1 MSRSFDFRS
10 GVGTQMITTSLRS
23 STGKSGVASYR
34 SAQSDAIRSPLST
47 SGLCER
53 PMLRAA
59 TLSGSVSRPATRNP
73 ARANSTARG
82 RPTQPLPDHGDVRV
96 VIPNA
101 VDQRSLS
108 HCGYLTRCSRTAWTS
123 LGGSR
128 SRKRFIRTRRGAESA
143 GFIRVRE
150 LERAPPGAIR
160 RVRSSPWQ
168 TGQTANPS
176 GSPIDTHCE
185 ATLAPAGPTGFD
197 VGHAVP
203 SEYDLNRLE
212 QDLQVQPKRHVP
224 KIIEVVADLL
234 HLLLEGVRVPIVDLR
249 PAGDSRP
256 DRAPER
262 VVRNRVA
269 RHLVQIADGQDH
281 ELEIRQWVRPWTY
294 EVHVATEDVDELWKL
309 VEPEPPEQ
317 PPDACDPII
326 VVPLPLRRRPADRP
340 HSAELHQ
347 LEGSPTHSHA
357 LLDEEHGAAGVE
369 LDEKHDQTEDRR
381 QHDQSDDRR
390 EEAERPRERVL
401 QT

>member
-1 MSRSFDFRS
+1 MRSISGASVIAGTSRGVPGRHGPAWAAQGRGS
-10 GVGTQMITTSLRS
+10 GS
-23 STGKSGVASYR
+23 SGLGGGPRVPASYVFENW
-34 SAQSDAIRSPLST
+34 SEPLQA
-47 SGLCER
+47 L
-53 PMLRAA
+53 
-59 TLSGSVSRPATRNP
+59 
-73 ARANSTARG
+73 
-82 RPTQPLPDHGDVRV
+82 
-96 VIPNA
+96 
-101 VDQRSLS
+101 
-108 HCGYLTRCSRTAWTS
+108 
-123 LGGSR
+123 
-128 SRKRFIRTRRGAESA
+128 SA
-143 GFIRVRE
+143 GS
-150 LERAPPGAIR
+150 GA
-160 RVRSSPWQ
+160 
-168 TGQTANPS
+168 
-176 GSPIDTHCE
+176 
-185 ATLAPAGPTGFD
+185 
-197 VGHAVP
+197 
-203 SEYDLNRLE
+203 
-212 QDLQVQPKRHVP
+212 RH
-224 KIIEVVADLL
+224 
-234 HLLLEGVRVPIVDLR
+234 G
-249 PAGDSRP
+249 RP
-256 DRAPER
+256 DRARER

-269 RHLVQIADGQDH
+269 RHLVQMADGQDH

>member
-23 STGKSGVASYR
+23 STGKSGVASVR
-34 SAQSDAIRSPLST
+34 SGQSDAIRSPLST

-73 ARANSTARG
+73 ARANSTAGG

-150 LERAPPGAIR
+150 LERAR
-160 RVRSSPWQ
+160 
-168 TGQTANPS
+168 
-176 GSPIDTHCE
+176 
-185 ATLAPAGPTGFD
+185 
-197 VGHAVP
+197 
-203 SEYDLNRLE
+203 
-212 QDLQVQPKRHVP
+212 
-224 KIIEVVADLL
+224 
-234 HLLLEGVRVPIVDLR
+234 
-249 PAGDSRP
+249 
-256 DRAPER
+256 ER

-390 EEAERPRERVL
+390 EEAE
-401 QT
+401 